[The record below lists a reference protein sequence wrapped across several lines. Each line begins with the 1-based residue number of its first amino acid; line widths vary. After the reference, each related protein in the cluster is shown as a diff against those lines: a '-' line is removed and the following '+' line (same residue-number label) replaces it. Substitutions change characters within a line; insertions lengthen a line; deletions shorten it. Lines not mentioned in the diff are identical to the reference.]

1 MKADLYADLG
11 VRRDADAATIRR
23 AYRRAAKHAHPDM
36 PGGSG
41 KRFALI
47 KVAHD
52 TLTDDAR
59 RRHYDETGEV
69 EEKPPD
75 NAHAEA
81 MQCVGTALEAVLAEC
96 EASHKDPMTVDLADK
111 MRGWIRV
118 HLAESRRQVGQN
130 QDIIG
135 KNEKLG
141 QRFKGDLMQQII
153 SGRVMMLRERIARIE
168 KNERSGKAALELLA
182 EVAFTADTPPPTLP
196 GLNMATL
203 FNQMSRF

>member
-1 MKADLYADLG
+1 MTRDLYGDLG
-11 VRRDADAATIRR
+11 VPRGADAAAIRR

-75 NAHAEA
+75 NARAEA
-81 MQCVGTALEAVLAEC
+81 MQCVATALEAVLAEC
-96 EASHKDPMTVDLADK
+96 QSGNRDPMTVDLADK

-118 HLAESRRQVGQN
+118 HLAESHRQVGQI

-141 QRFKGDLMQQII
+141 LRFKGDLMQQII
-153 SGRVMMLRERIARIE
+153 SGRVMMLRERIANIE
-168 KNERSGKAALELLA
+168 KNERSGKAALDLLG
-182 EVAFTADTPPPTLP
+182 EVSFTADRPPPAQP
-196 GLNMATL
+196 GINMAAL
-203 FNQMSRF
+203 LNQMGRF